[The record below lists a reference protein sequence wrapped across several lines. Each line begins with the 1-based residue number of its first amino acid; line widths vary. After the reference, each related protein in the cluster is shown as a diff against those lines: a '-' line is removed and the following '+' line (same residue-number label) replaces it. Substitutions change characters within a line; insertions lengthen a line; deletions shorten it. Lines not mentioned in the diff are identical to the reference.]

1 QSHRDDSSYQSSYSS
16 PVQPRP
22 SSQLRLICPH
32 LPFSPCV
39 SPNNS
44 PVRRLVRQPTKE
56 SSSVSIEHNFEEGF
70 CMLNQYR
77 LQDEIGKGSFGIVK
91 LAYNSSDDN
100 LYAMKILSKKK
111 LRRSAGFF
119 RRPPPRVLSAGSGP
133 SIDNPSGVDSPSLGA
148 SSSSLAAVAAAP
160 DPLQRVYREIAMQK
174 KLNHPNVVKLV
185 EVLDDPEQDNLYMDE
200 EENCSLVEVTQA
212 DVDSCI
218 RRIPKLETL
227 ILVKSILRNRSFKHP
242 FGSGKD
248 WDKTR
253 SLSAPETVDVPSQ
266 RRVSMD
272 ASLPTLKELQDLT
285 VFELVERGQVMEVP
299 TDSPLDEETAWNYFR
314 DIVSGLEYLHFQKI
328 VHRDIKPS
336 NLLLTD
342 DGRIKI
348 ADFGVS
354 NEFSG
359 NDILL
364 SNTAGSPAFLAP
376 ECVRE
381 GQKYFTGRALDIW
394 ALGVTLYCFL
404 YGKVPFDKD
413 PKIALYHSIVHDQPE
428 FSDVPP
434 LSEYVIDLM
443 KRMMTKDPETRIT
456 LPEIK
461 EHVWVTNF
469 GSFPLPDEEENCS
482 LVEVTQADVDSCI
495 RRIPK
500 LETLILVKSI
510 LRNRSFKHP
519 FGSGKDWDKTRS
531 LSAPE
536 TVDVPSQRRVSMDA
550 SLPTLKEVSSAR
562 EQ

>member
-1 QSHRDDSSYQSSYSS
+1 QSHRDDSSYQSGYSS

-185 EVLDDPEQDNLYMDE
+185 EVLDDPEQDNLYM
-200 EENCSLVEVTQA
+200 
-212 DVDSCI
+212 
-218 RRIPKLETL
+218 
-227 ILVKSILRNRSFKHP
+227 
-242 FGSGKD
+242 
-248 WDKTR
+248 
-253 SLSAPETVDVPSQ
+253 
-266 RRVSMD
+266 
-272 ASLPTLKELQDLT
+272 

-536 TVDVPSQRRVSMDA
+536 TVDVPSQRLLNLSKFPNEMISGLSTNEIDDILNEPDNLPESAIDREEEDLLEALFKKIPDEEAELLELEQLVSEIEDTAA
-550 SLPTLKEVSSAR
+550 SKSVTKATEYY
-562 EQ
+562 